1 VNEKTDAGQ
10 ALTMSDPQPHDID
23 VDKIA
28 TLARIALTED
38 ERSRLH
44 DELGAI
50 VGYIDLLQEVDIDG
64 VEPTAHATR
73 VTNVMRSDDTPP
85 NCMDQAAMLANAPA
99 VHQGD
104 LVRVPQVL
112 TEGGA

>member
-1 VNEKTDAGQ
+1 
-10 ALTMSDPQPHDID
+10 
-23 VDKIA
+23 
-28 TLARIALTED
+28 
-38 ERSRLH
+38 
-44 DELGAI
+44 
-50 VGYIDLLQEVDIDG
+50 
-64 VEPTAHATR
+64 